1 MLTRFLIAA
10 LFGAGL
16 YAVPA
21 PSRAGDAPAAVQ
33 EAARVRAAPVQAV
46 YHFDAGLE
54 QAKRGLRNIR
64 NHLVADPNAQIAVV
78 GLADGIDFM
87 LKGAKTDGGY
97 PFELLVEELQA
108 EGVKFK
114 ICNNTLIARHV
125 EPDQVLGDVEI
136 VTSGVAELARLQA
149 REGYAY
155 IKP

>member
-1 MLTRFLIAA
+1 MTARLLIAIV
-10 LFGAGL
+10 LGAGML
-16 YAVPA
+16 SAA
-21 PSRAGDAPAAVQ
+21 PVHAGDAPAATQ
-33 EAARVRAAPVQAV
+33 EATRVRVV
-46 YHFDAGLE
+46 YHFDTGLD

-64 NHLVADPNAQIAVV
+64 NHLIADPSAQIAAV

-97 PFELLVEELQA
+97 PFELMVEELQA
-108 EGVKFK
+108 DGVKFK
-114 ICNNTLIARHV
+114 VCNNTLIARHV
-125 EPDQVLGDVEI
+125 DPDQVLDDVEI